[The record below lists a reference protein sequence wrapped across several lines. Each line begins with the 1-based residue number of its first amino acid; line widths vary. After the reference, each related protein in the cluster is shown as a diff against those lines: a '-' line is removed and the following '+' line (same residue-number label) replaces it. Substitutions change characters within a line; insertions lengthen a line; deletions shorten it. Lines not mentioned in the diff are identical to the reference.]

1 MRPPRK
7 RRNDFSNLVEDIF
20 IFVPD
25 SKSIM
30 DQLYC
35 KAYNQ
40 AKDLG
45 EISQVLGIKQRKGVK
60 QREITKER

>member
-1 MRPPRK
+1 M
-7 RRNDFSNLVEDIF
+7 EDIF

-25 SKSIM
+25 SKLIM